1 MPSEPPGKAAA
12 CGLPFRKPYPWVPV
26 RVGSSFILQGQRA
39 PRTLIGVCHHF
50 HVQLLPRFC
59 SVSTPPVNGATA
71 LVSRAAFLPCS
82 YLGNSSSFLYSNQD
96 APVGPVPSQPHTSP
110 PQLVQECPVAQ
121 ARSVRVRTFLV
132 RAGEKV
138 FLPVI
143 HGCRRRAVEVAEIYA
158 PPQNTHKDVRVLIPG
173 TCGCYLI
180 WRGKKTIC
188 ICDEVKYLKWT
199 GDPGLSGGL

>member
-12 CGLPFRKPYPWVPV
+12 CGLPFRKPSPWVPV

-39 PRTLIGVCHHF
+39 PRTLFGVCHHF

-143 HGCRRRAVEVAEIYA
+143 HECRRRAVEVAEIYA
-158 PPQNTHKDVRVLIPG
+158 PPPKHTQRCPCLNPWNLWMLPYMERKKN
-173 TCGCYLI
+173 YLHM
-180 WRGKKTIC
+180 
-188 ICDEVKYLKWT
+188 
-199 GDPGLSGGL
+199 